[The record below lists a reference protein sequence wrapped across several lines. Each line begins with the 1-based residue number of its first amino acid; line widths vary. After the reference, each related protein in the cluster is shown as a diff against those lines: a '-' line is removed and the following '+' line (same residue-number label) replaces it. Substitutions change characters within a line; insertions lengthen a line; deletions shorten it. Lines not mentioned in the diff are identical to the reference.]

1 MCVCVSVCM
10 YVCVRVESEQSFH
23 LATKL
28 DPLFYGP
35 LHQITIN
42 HDPNECTKMCV
53 HSC

>member
-28 DPLFYGP
+28 DPLFCGP
-35 LHQITIN
+35 LHQNYTLDI
-42 HDPNECTKMCV
+42 DY
-53 HSC
+53 